1 MRARVSFL
9 VTFIPK
15 FLHALISQDEIPILV
30 DRHGV
35 RLPPLSPQGT
45 VIRAG

>member
-35 RLPPLSPQGT
+35 RYRHSRLKGP
-45 VIRAG
+45 